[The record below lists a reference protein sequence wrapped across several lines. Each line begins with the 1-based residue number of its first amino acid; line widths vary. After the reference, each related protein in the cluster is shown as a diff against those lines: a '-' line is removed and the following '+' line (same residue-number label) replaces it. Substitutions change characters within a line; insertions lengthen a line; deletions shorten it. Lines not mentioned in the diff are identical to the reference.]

1 VIISEMTG
9 NLKINF
15 LSLRNDTR

>member
-1 VIISEMTG
+1 VIISEMTE
-9 NLKINF
+9 NFKINF